1 MPAQP
6 AWFVQLPR
14 IIEELSTL
22 TVPVVDRA
30 MVEQIFRVK
39 RWRAVQLLRRF
50 GGWQSGRTFLVER
63 GSLLL
68 QLEAL
73 QAGGDFEREQR
84 RRDRL
89 AGELE
94 KLRRHAAAARMAIP
108 VAPEVFSRRISDLP
122 QGVHLEPG
130 RLTVEFSQPE
140 QLLERLFAL
149 AQAIAN
155 DFEKFQVLAKG
166 AGE

>member
-14 IIEELSTL
+14 IIQELAALS
-22 TVPVVDRA
+22 VPVVDRSI
-30 MVEQIFRVK
+30 VEQIFGVK
-39 RWRAVQLLRRF
+39 RWRAVQLLRQF

-63 GSLLL
+63 HSLLR
-68 QLEAL
+68 QLASL
-73 QAGGDFEREQR
+73 RAGADFERER
-84 RRDRL
+84 RRRERL

-94 KLRRHAAAARMAIP
+94 KLRRHAAAARVAIP
-108 VAPEVFSRRISDLP
+108 VAPEVFSQRISDLP

-130 RLTVEFSQPE
+130 RLTVEFSRPE
-140 QLLERLFAL
+140 QLLERLFSL

-155 DFEKFQVLAKG
+155 DFERFQTVART
-166 AGE
+166 AE